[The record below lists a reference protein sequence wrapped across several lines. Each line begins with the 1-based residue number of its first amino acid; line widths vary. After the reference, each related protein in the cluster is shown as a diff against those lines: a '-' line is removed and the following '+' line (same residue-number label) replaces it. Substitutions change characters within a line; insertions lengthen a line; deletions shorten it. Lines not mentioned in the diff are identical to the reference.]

1 MFSCSPTS
9 LMFENK
15 VSNNANRNNP
25 DSKLSAGLN
34 ATVDTLYMSTA
45 NDWKAT
51 HIGNFL
57 KEITYRMISKQL
69 FDTYSQLFLG
79 DLVKEKCASAT
90 FVDVSTQTRS
100 LSVSDVR
107 TVVQPLS
114 HQTLNPNIFASSRSA
129 LLGYVQ
135 KILIMVAKKNEKN
148 KKIHL
153 YFSFL

>member
-1 MFSCSPTS
+1 MFSCSSTS
-9 LMFENK
+9 LMFEDK
-15 VSNNANRNNP
+15 VLNNANRNNP

-34 ATVDTLYMSTA
+34 ATVDTLYMSIA

-90 FVDVSTQTRS
+90 FVDASTQTRS
-100 LSVSDVR
+100 LSVPYVR

-114 HQTLNPNIFASSRSA
+114 
-129 LLGYVQ
+129 
-135 KILIMVAKKNEKN
+135 KKTKN
-148 KKIHL
+148 T
-153 YFSFL
+153 FVF